1 MRGKGY
7 AHADMTYDFIV
18 VGAGSAGAALA
29 NRLSADPKNKVLLL
43 EAGAADH
50 PWTHLPVAYAKLIAN
65 PAANWLYS
73 AEPEPTTNGRRLPV
87 PRGKLLGGSSAINGL
102 AFVRGQAQDF
112 DTWAQ
117 LGNQGWSYDDVLPF
131 FRRMES
137 YQGGGDDRYR
147 GREGPIKVTDPQPAT
162 PLFQAL
168 IAAAGEVGI
177 RHNPDYNGATQ
188 DGIVMSQAS
197 IARGWRTSTARAY
210 LDPAAKRPN
219 LRIVTNAHTEAVL
232 LDGRRCVGVRYSVNG
247 RTEEARASRDVVIS
261 AGSINSPQLLE
272 LSGIGQ
278 PERLKALGLSVKHAL
293 PGVGENLRDHYAP
306 RTRWL
311 VGRKGVTYNDT
322 ARGLG
327 MVKQAM
333 RWAFFNDGLLASVGA
348 PMRAFVFS
356 REGLVAPDLLLGW
369 VPMFTEAT
377 PRGPKI
383 AKTAGFTCYAHA
395 MRPESK
401 GSIHITSADAR
412 TPPAIRFN
420 FLSAPADVELTV
432 KAVRIARSVMTAP
445 ALMPFKLTEMAP
457 GPERQSDE
465 DIITWVKAT
474 AETTYHPVGTCKM
487 GIDPMAV
494 VDPKLRV
501 HGLQGLRVAD
511 ASIMPTLTSGNT
523 NAPSIMIGERA
534 SDLVLADDQ

>member
-1 MRGKGY
+1 
-7 AHADMTYDFIV
+7 MTYDFIV
-18 VGAGSAGAALA
+18 IGAGSAGAVLA
-29 NRLSADPKNKVLLL
+29 NRLSADPRHKVLLL

-50 PWTHLPVAYAKLIAN
+50 VWTRLPVAYAKLIAN

-73 AEPEPTTNGRRLPV
+73 AEPEPNTNGRRIPV

-117 LGNQGWSYDDVLPF
+117 LGNTGWSYEDVLPF
-131 FRRMES
+131 FKRMER
-137 YQGGGDDRYR
+137 YEGGGDDRYR
-147 GREGPIKVTDPQPAT
+147 GREGPIRVTDPKPAT
-162 PLFQAL
+162 PLLQT
-168 IAAAGEVGI
+168 IIKAAGEVGI
-177 RHNPDYNGATQ
+177 RHNPDYNGEKQ
-188 DGIVMSQAS
+188 DGIVMSQAT
-197 IARGWRTSTARAY
+197 IAGGWRMSTARCY
-210 LDPAAKRPN
+210 LDPARKRPN
-219 LRIVTNAHTEAVL
+219 LHIVTGAHTEAVL
-232 LDGRRCVGVRYSVNG
+232 LDGTRCVGVRWSAG
-247 RTEEARASRDVVIS
+247 GKRQEARASRDVVIS
-261 AGSINSPQLLE
+261 AGTINSPQLLE

-278 PERLKALGLSVKHAL
+278 PERLKALGIEVRHAL
-293 PGVGENLRDHYAP
+293 AGVGENLRDHYAP
-306 RTRWL
+306 RTRWV
-311 VGRKGVTYNDT
+311 VGAKGLTYNDT

-327 MVKQAM
+327 MVKQALS
-333 RWAFFNDGLLASVGA
+333 WALFNDGLLAMVGA

-356 REGLVAPDLLLGW
+356 REGLAAPDLLLGW

-377 PRGPKI
+377 PKGPKI
-383 AKTAGFTCYAHA
+383 ARQAGFTCYAHA

-401 GSIHITSADAR
+401 GSIHITSADAK

-420 FLSAPADVELTV
+420 FLSAPVDIELTV
-432 KAVRIARSVMTAP
+432 KAVRIAQSIMRAP
-445 ALMPFKLTEMAP
+445 AMAPLKLTEQAP
-457 GPERQSDE
+457 GPERRSDA
-465 DIITWVKAT
+465 DIVDWVKAT

-534 SDLVLADDQ
+534 ADLILN